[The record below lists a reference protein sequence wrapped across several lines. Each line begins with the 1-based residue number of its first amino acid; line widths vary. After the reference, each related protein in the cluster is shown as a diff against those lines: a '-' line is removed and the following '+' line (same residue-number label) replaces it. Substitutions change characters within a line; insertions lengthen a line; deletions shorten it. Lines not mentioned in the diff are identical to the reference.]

1 MKGGCFQQ
9 KIEIR
14 RHGDY
19 HLADTI
25 GIAGTS
31 KSCPFGAFCVYLKQN
46 SNKVWAENTE
56 LGVTQKEVVVEEAVG
71 SAEKAQASGD

>member
-1 MKGGCFQQ
+1 M
-9 KIEIR
+9 
-14 RHGDY
+14 
-19 HLADTI
+19 
-25 GIAGTS
+25 
-31 KSCPFGAFCVYLKQN
+31 KQN